1 MAVAVGKY
9 RDLCAKLE
17 EEQGK
22 TGRPEGVKEVLQAL
36 FGLRPGAPDVEEKI
50 TVKQL
55 AGILNTSGSSVER
68 PDDKTQR
75 DPLVRTV
82 AGILIEDR
90 FKPGDPGRE
99 FYKRLAAA
107 RNYQKGVNWAGVC
120 FAA

>member
-1 MAVAVGKY
+1 L
-9 RDLCAKLE
+9 RAKLE

-36 FGLRPGAPDVEEKI
+36 FGLRPGAPDVAEKI